1 MYFYDT
7 HEESQ
12 CSWPFQINT
21 CKYTFERVGG
31 VKTNTLL
38 LVHVH
43 LSFVWNLGKI
53 HVAVLMFLIC
63 HIHLRVRMS
72 EILPP

>member
-7 HEESQ
+7 YEESQ
-12 CSWPFQINT
+12 CSWPFQIIT

-43 LSFVWNLGKI
+43 LSFVWEFGQNTCGSSHVLNLP
-53 HVAVLMFLIC
+53 HT
-63 HIHLRVRMS
+63 S
-72 EILPP
+72 

>member
-7 HEESQ
+7 YEESQ
-12 CSWPFQINT
+12 CSWLFQIIT

-43 LSFVWNLGKI
+43 LSFVWEFGQNKCGSSDVLNLP
-53 HVAVLMFLIC
+53 HT
-63 HIHLRVRMS
+63 S
-72 EILPP
+72 